1 MATVVTLFVLV
12 PHNRVTVLDGVVD
25 WFMVVSVFVGQI
37 VLRWRLTVGVAVV
50 RRIGGWDQLGV
61 GDIELVIGEEMAGVV
76 LQVGGIHLWRLSG
89 IIVKVLGIIVEVI
102 TARLLPS
109 SGLDTLDNN
118 YDNEDSK
125 DESDNTNSDAKNEL
139 VVLMRAGKEVN
150 ADIIERFVTITDST
164 LDNVSLLLRQ
174 LPQPEKGTVAGER

>member
-1 MATVVTLFVLV
+1 M
-12 PHNRVTVLDGVVD
+12 
-25 WFMVVSVFVGQI
+25 
-37 VLRWRLTVGVAVV
+37 WRLLRIVV
-50 RRIGGWDQLGV
+50 
-61 GDIELVIGEEMAGVV
+61 E
-76 LQVGGIHLWRLSG
+76 
-89 IIVKVLGIIVEVI
+89 VLGIVVEVI

-118 YDNEDSK
+118 YDNEETE

-150 ADIIERFVTITDST
+150 ANIIERFVTITDST